1 MKKFDPEQ
9 LFDTAEYISSED
21 PNYIEVY
28 FARTYY
34 FTYFLIFRRKTVL
47 HVVNFSYILLLPSGM
62 KVV

>member
-1 MKKFDPEQ
+1 MKKFEPEQ

-21 PNYIEVY
+21 PNYFGVY
-28 FARTYY
+28 SHELL